1 MAIQERENQCQY
13 HLALIS
19 SMIQRSMMTNDMG
32 GKIQKKRRIRSNL
45 VVSLM
50 SMSLYSLCGSGMGDG
65 LVVGVGGGKCGNV
78 F

>member
-1 MAIQERENQCQY
+1 M
-13 HLALIS
+13 S
-19 SMIQRSMMTNDMG
+19 NDMG
-32 GKIQKKRRIRSNL
+32 GKTQKNRRMRSNL

-50 SMSLYSLCGSGMGDG
+50 SMSLYSLCGLGMGDG